1 MNQIVDSLISA
12 LGWVRR
18 DQAGN
23 DLITAAHAP
32 MVKLE
37 DADLALIVGGG
48 SGDDSGPRG
57 GW

>member
-12 LGWVRR
+12 LGWTRR
-18 DQAGN
+18 DQAAN

-37 DADLALIVGGG
+37 AADLALIVGGG
-48 SGDDSGPRG
+48 NGDDNGPRG